1 MFDSIDLA
9 LFGQNCNFHLHTTK
23 RKLNKNRKTALKF
36 SKKKRMRT
44 RNVALMR
51 GPCAGMFRGLLH
63 IYLICILHAKI
74 VYTSKATVLSH
85 GGGNTLGA
93 WHCFRGCITHT
104 QRAPNCWLPTL
115 HAAYTAAGQLGESMC
130 VSVYIY
136 ICVCVCLCAFPSGCI
151 NCMFNWPTINDLM
164 NTADTLKDF
173 KHKKWRKNFSNHNN
187 NND

>member
-1 MFDSIDLA
+1 MPSTPQSYWDAFSSGYPITNDPVQCLVKLNKRRARVFDSIDLA

-74 VYTSKATVLSH
+74 VYIEGHRPLS
-85 GGGNTLGA
+85 
-93 WHCFRGCITHT
+93 WRGEYVRSLALFSRLYYSYAAC
-104 QRAPNCWLPTL
+104 AKLL
-115 HAAYTAAGQLGESMC
+115 AAHAARGIHSRWSA
-130 VSVYIY
+130 
-136 ICVCVCLCAFPSGCI
+136 
-151 NCMFNWPTINDLM
+151 W
-164 NTADTLKDF
+164 
-173 KHKKWRKNFSNHNN
+173 
-187 NND
+187 